1 MNWNATN
8 HSSEGRV
15 IWITGLSGAGKST
28 IARATVERL
37 NKLGEHPVLIDGD
50 EIRNAIADP
59 HTGHDSDS
67 RLANAYRISRL
78 AKLFADQGHTVIGA
92 TMALFHEIHHWNRT
106 KITDY
111 FEVWIEVDLPT
122 LKARDAR
129 GLYSRA
135 ANQQAKNVAGID
147 ITYEQPLAPDLT
159 LENAGLPESIYDIT
173 EQLIENTHRELI
185 YEN

>member
-1 MNWNATN
+1 MNWNDSHHKTD
-8 HSSEGRV
+8 GRV

-28 IARATVERL
+28 IAGATVEHL
-37 NKLGEHPVLIDGD
+37 NKLGEFPVLIDGD
-50 EIRNAIADP
+50 EIREAIADP
-59 HTGHDSDS
+59 HTGHDPNS

-78 AKLFADQGHTVIGA
+78 AKLFADQSHTVIVA
-92 TMALFHEIHHWNRT
+92 TMSLFHEIHKWNRT
-106 KITDY
+106 NITNY
-111 FEVWIEVDLPT
+111 FEVWVEVDLPT

-135 ANQQAKNVAGID
+135 ANQQAEHVAGID
-147 ITYEQPLAPDLT
+147 ISYERPVTPDLT
-159 LENAGLPESIYDIT
+159 LENTGLPESIYDIA